1 MARYNRFTF
10 LCDDRER
17 QLIAIL
23 AERLERS
30 QGDAI
35 RYIVRVELQRRGLL
49 PIQEIDKASQALST
63 QEGAH

>member
-10 LCDDRER
+10 LCDDKER
-17 QLIAIL
+17 QLIAML
-23 AERLERS
+23 AKRLERS

-49 PIQEIDKASQALST
+49 PIPEVTKATQALPT
-63 QEGAH
+63 QENAH